1 MNNKIMTFEHIEI
14 EKQKFRGLENPMSI
28 NHVNIDRMII
38 PNGVSFGEK
47 VFKDFIVYENNYEKT
62 MTLYIMLPKMSAYR
76 RGFDETKYVFF
87 DKR

>member
-14 EKQKFRGLENPMSI
+14 EKQKFRGLENPNSI

-38 PNGVSFGEK
+38 PNGISFDEK
-47 VFKDFIVYENNYEKT
+47 VFKDFIVYEKDYEKT
-62 MTLYIMLPKMSAYR
+62 MTLCIILPKMSAYR